1 MKEYLLIG
9 KKENRW
15 DIIKNYHNLDSNK
28 IKNEILKNNN
38 YERFFILEV
47 ERTSETQVDNAEV
60 YREFLITENNKMIE
74 KEIDNDLRNFIYNN
88 IIFY

>member
-15 DIIKNYHNLDSNK
+15 DIIKNYRNLDSNK